1 MTCHSLRQRMALAL
15 LSCAI
20 PPAVVSA
27 QQGESEQ
34 LPPGAIVYGPLTLAP
49 SLVIKDIGLDDNVF
63 NEAVDPKS
71 DFTFTL
77 TPRTSVGLRARRVR
91 LTYVTAVDYVY
102 YDTYASE
109 RGTNVTSEVRV
120 DVDFGRLRPYAALAG
135 TNTRNRLNT
144 EVDARARHHDQTLT
158 AGLALRVAS
167 RTKVL
172 LNARRGT
179 IEYEPDTTFRG
190 VSLQESFNGRLER
203 IEAGLGIDLTP
214 ITTFSVLGQR
224 EQQRFDLSPSRNS
237 NSWRVSPMLTFSP
250 TGLLKGT
257 ASFGYRHFD
266 AVDATLPDYSGFVA
280 SALIGASIYGR
291 HQLQATYLR
300 DVQYSYDPSTP
311 YYVGNGGS
319 VTWTAIVA
327 GPFDVR
333 GTMGR
338 NLMQYRGPIADA
350 GTDTSTTYGGG
361 IGYRFSEHAR
371 LGVNAEWVARKSD
384 RSPDREYRNRRI
396 FASLTW
402 GST

>member
-1 MTCHSLRQRMALAL
+1 MTRRVFRRRAALVI
-15 LSCAI
+15 LSFAI
-20 PPAVVSA
+20 APVVSA
-27 QQGESEQ
+27 QQSEPEP
-34 LPPGAIVYGPLTLAP
+34 PPGSIVYGPLTLAP
-49 SLVIKDIGLDDNVF
+49 SLVIKDMGLDDNVF
-63 NEAVDPKS
+63 NEAHDPKS

-77 TPRTSVGLRARRVR
+77 TPRASIGFRARRLR
-91 LTYVTAVDYVY
+91 LTYVSAVDYVY
-102 YDTYASE
+102 YDTYKSE

-120 DVDFGRLRPYAALAG
+120 DLDLGRLRPYASLAG
-135 TNTRNRLNT
+135 TSTRNRLNT
-144 EVDARARHHDQTLT
+144 EVDARARHHDQSYS

-167 RTKVL
+167 RTNVL

-179 IEYEPDTTFRG
+179 IEYEPDATFRG
-190 VSLQESFNGRLER
+190 ISLQDSFNGRLER
-203 IEAGLGIDLTP
+203 IEAGLGIDVTP
-214 ITTFSVLGQR
+214 VTTLSVLAQR

-237 NSWRVSPMLTFSP
+237 NSWRASPTLTFSP
-250 TGLLKGT
+250 TGLLTGT
-257 ASFGYRHFD
+257 AAFGYRHFD
-266 AVDATLPDYSGFVA
+266 AVDPTLPDYSGFVA
-280 SALIGASIYGR
+280 SAGIGATIYGR

-311 YYVGNGGS
+311 YYLGNGGS
-319 VTWTAIVA
+319 VTWTTVLV

-333 GTMGR
+333 GTIGR
-338 NLMQYRGPIADA
+338 NLMHYRGAISDA

-371 LGVNAEWVARKSD
+371 FGVNAEWVERNSD